1 MKVVL
6 KVLIALLGL
15 ASITIGFLLFK
26 RNAALAAEVA
36 SLGNTMGL
44 LPTETAFKNAAI
56 SAVIAA
62 LSSFVVVVLSFLK
75 TPGTTTVAAVVSMG
89 LLAASYFLQPD
100 YNASLISG
108 ELSRDIALN
117 QLFAGVIAS
126 VLALILSQQKDKPI
140 LRYA

>member
-6 KVLIALLGL
+6 KVLITLLGL

-26 RNAALAAEVA
+26 RNATLAVEVA

-44 LPTETAFKNAAI
+44 LPTETAFKNAAL
-56 SAVIAA
+56 SAIIAA
-62 LSSFVVVVLSFLK
+62 LGSLVLVVVSFLK
-75 TPGTTTVAAVVSMG
+75 TPGTATVAAVVSMG

-126 VLALILSQQKDKPI
+126 GLTLILSQQKDKPI